1 MKTSPKIVVVG
12 LRGIP
17 DALGGIETHCQ
28 ELLPLLAQKGNDIT
42 VIRRADYFSD
52 NLTQYKGVKLYDIKS
67 PKSKSFETIIHTF
80 KAINAAKFHLKADIV
95 HIHAIGPALLV
106 PYARILGLKV
116 IFTHH
121 GRDYDRDKW
130 GKIAKTI
137 LKVGEYCGA
146 KFSNRIIVISEQL
159 LESMKNKFNA
169 KNISL
174 IYNGVPKPQIIN
186 NDEYIRS
193 LNLEKDKYIFAMG
206 RFVPEKNFDK
216 LIKVFTKVKT
226 DYKLVIAGDN
236 LIEDDYSLNLKKLG
250 KENNVIMPGFL
261 KGEKLSAL
269 LSNASLFV
277 LPSSHEGLPIA
288 LLEAMSYNLNVL
300 VSDIQPNI
308 EIGLTSNSYFVL
320 NDNDDLMNKIILN
333 LNDKNN
339 KSYDMSKYDWS
350 LITEKTNSVYD
361 ELMND
366 AL

>member
-146 KFSNRIIVISEQL
+146 KFSNRIIVISEL
-159 LESMKNKFNA
+159 LQKSLKNKFKA
-169 KNISL
+169 RNISL
-174 IYNGVPKPQIIN
+174 IYNGVPKPQIIT
-186 NDEYIRS
+186 DGEYLGS
-193 LNLEKDKYIFAMG
+193 LGIEKDKYIFAMG

-216 LIKVFTKVKT
+216 LINAFSKIKS

-236 LIEDDYSLNLKKLG
+236 LIEDDYSLRLKKIG
-250 KENNVIMPGFL
+250 KEKGVIMPGFI
-261 KGEKLSAL
+261 KGEKLYSL
-269 LSNASLFV
+269 LTNAGLFI

-288 LLEAMSYNLNVL
+288 LLEAMSYDLNAL
-300 VSDIQPNI
+300 VSDIKPNL
-308 EIGLTSNSYFVL
+308 EVGLSEDSYFQTNNTQDFIMKL
-320 NDNDDLMNKIILN
+320 NQKLANPGKV
-333 LNDKNN
+333 K
-339 KSYDMSKYDWS
+339 YDMEKYDWDIIS
-350 LITEKTNSVYD
+350 QKTAEVYD
-361 ELMND
+361 SL
-366 AL
+366 